1 VANSPFAPPGQ
12 IPRQLPRH
20 VPRAAPASARRNE
33 IPAQFAQA
41 VGFHQAGRLDRAVEL
56 YRQILLC
63 EPDLPEV
70 HNNLGAAL
78 AALGK
83 LSEATQSYRRALDLN
98 PDNAQAWCN
107 WGAALASLGQLREA
121 EANLR
126 RAIALDASFAE
137 AHSQL
142 GHTLRL
148 SGSLDDAEDM
158 LRRAI
163 ALDPNNAQAHAGLGT
178 LLLDCGLSCEAAGAF
193 ARAVALKPDFAGAYN
208 NLALALK
215 EAGRLDEAACAAEE
229 AIRLAPRRAAYYANL
244 AEVRTFAAG
253 DPHVGALETL
263 AQGASL
269 AVDERIHLHFALA
282 KAYEDMGHA
291 DDAFTQ
297 WLAGNRLK
305 RHAIVYDE
313 ATTLARMERAR
324 ELFTPELIAACPS
337 VGEPSQLPV
346 FILGMPRSGTSLI
359 EQILA
364 SHPDVF
370 AAGEI
375 NLFDRAVG
383 AICQRAKLAV
393 GPPPRAA
400 AYPDMV
406 ADMGLEDFRWLGA
419 AYAHKLAE
427 RSPGAARITDK
438 MPSNFIYAGL
448 IHLALPCATIIHA
461 VRDPIDTCVSCFAKL
476 FVDGQAFTYD
486 LAELGRYYGRYRA
499 LMAHWHRV
507 LPPGRILDVRYED
520 VVADLE
526 GSARRIVAHC
536 GLGWDARCLDFHRTE
551 RAVRTASAAQVRR
564 PIYGHAVARW
574 RTYERF
580 LAPLLAELDGALLQP
595 SKKAAPLSGAASEG
609 SRQPG

>member
-1 VANSPFAPPGQ
+1 MANSPPAPPGQ
-12 IPRQLPRH
+12 
-20 VPRAAPASARRNE
+20 VPRRNAPASARHNE
-33 IPAQFAQA
+33 IPAQFAKA
-41 VGFHQAGRLDRAVEL
+41 VAFHQAGRLDRAVEL
-56 YRQILLC
+56 YRQILQC

-78 AALGK
+78 AALGR
-83 LSEATQSYRRALDLN
+83 LSDATLSYRRALDLN

-107 WGAALASLGQLREA
+107 WGAALAGLGQLREA
-121 EANLR
+121 ETSLR
-126 RAIALDASFAE
+126 RAIALDARFAE

-142 GHTLRL
+142 GNTLRL
-148 SGSLDDAEDM
+148 SGWLDDAEAM

-163 ALDPNNAQAHAGLGT
+163 ALDPNNAHAHAGLGT
-178 LLLDCGLSCEAAGAF
+178 LLLDCGRPSEAAAAF
-193 ARAVALKPDFAGAYN
+193 ARAVALKPDFAAAYN

-215 EAGRLDEAACAAEE
+215 EAGRLDEAGRAAEQ

-253 DPHVGALETL
+253 DPHVATLESL
-263 AQGASL
+263 AQDASL
-269 AVDERIHLHFALA
+269 AAEERIHLHFTLA
-282 KAYEDMGHA
+282 KAYEDMGRT

-297 WLAGNRLK
+297 LLAGNSTK
-305 RHAIVYDE
+305 RRAIVYDE
-313 ATTLARMERAR
+313 ATTLARMDRTR
-324 ELFTPELIAACPS
+324 ELFTPELLAERQG
-337 VGEPSQLPV
+337 VGEPTRVPV
-346 FILGMPRSGTSLI
+346 FILGMPRSGTTLI

-375 NLFDRAVG
+375 KLLDRAVG
-383 AICQRAKLAV
+383 AMRHRERPAAA
-393 GPPPRAA
+393 PPSRAA
-400 AYPDMV
+400 LYPDMI
-406 ADMGLEDFRWLGA
+406 ADMGPEDFRWLGA
-419 AYAHKLAE
+419 AYARKLAE

-438 MPSNFIYAGL
+438 MPLNFIYTGL
-448 IHLALPCATIIHA
+448 IHLALPHATIIHA
-461 VRDPIDTCVSCFAKL
+461 VRDPVDTCVSCFAKL
-476 FVDGQAFTYD
+476 FVDGQAFAYD
-486 LAELGRYYGRYRA
+486 LAELGRYHGRYRA

-564 PIYGHAVARW
+564 PIYDHAVARW
-574 RTYERF
+574 RKYERF
-580 LAPLLAELDGALLQP
+580 LAPLLDALDA
-595 SKKAAPLSGAASEG
+595 AAPHAAATARG
-609 SRQPG
+609 